1 MSAIP
6 FTIPESLASY
16 AVQYASFP
24 DKTIHRLRKQLKKRG
39 ADPVGYFLLGWFYHR
54 KGLKQKAI
62 DCALKAK
69 NFAPGSPFFEK
80 LHYFFVHP
88 KLFDAWQLYGEPTLV
103 KQEHA
108 DASHR
113 TPDPVL
119 ELDTLI
125 KKLSDATAK
134 RIKNKDLPPSD
145 SNSSLSSNFDD
156 VNDIVSETLAEIH
169 EKQGKTEAAIQ
180 TYKRLMEYDD
190 KKRDY
195 YIVQIARLEKMKED
209 EEE

>member
-6 FTIPESLASY
+6 FAIPESLASY
-16 AVQYASFP
+16 AVQYASSP

-54 KGLKQKAI
+54 KGLNQKAI

-69 NFAPGSPFFEK
+69 NFAPGSPFFER
-80 LHYFFVHP
+80 LHYFFTHP
-88 KLFDAWQLYGEPTLV
+88 KLFDAWQLYDGPTLV
-103 KQEHA
+103 REDHA
-108 DASHR
+108 DAGYR
-113 TPDPVL
+113 TPGPVL

-145 SNSSLSSNFDD
+145 SGNYLSSNFDD
-156 VNDIVSETLAEIH
+156 VDDIVSETLAEIH

-195 YIVQIARLEKMKED
+195 YIVQIARLEKMKESED
-209 EEE
+209 K